1 MLNVLSHGL
10 FPRQLNLL
18 AIISSSEDVSD
29 IETNCIGSGTY
40 LPMEKQINKLVDL
53 YYMEVKQRLE
63 EARAEG

>member
-10 FPRQLNLL
+10 FPRQLHLL

-29 IETNCIGSGTY
+29 IETNWIGSGTY